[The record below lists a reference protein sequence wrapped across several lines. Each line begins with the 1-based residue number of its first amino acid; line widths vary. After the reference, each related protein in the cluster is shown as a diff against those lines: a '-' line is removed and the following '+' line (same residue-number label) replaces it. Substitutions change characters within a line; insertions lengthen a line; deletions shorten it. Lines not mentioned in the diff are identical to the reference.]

1 MKEIIFTS
9 PYDLHLVEETCIQ
22 PAKNFIPEHWKNLT
36 YYKDNKSNIKGYNK
50 TAKACP
56 SFAEIFKEGYV
67 LPSPC
72 DIWLYTDGEDWK
84 WETATP
90 VDFIDISH
98 HAGFQYFNSVP
109 DTDVKMVFKLD
120 NIWNCITPKGYSI
133 RQIPMLYHHNPD
145 FHTLYGVIDT
155 DKLHELNPQIAFTS
169 TKNEIVINKGTPLC
183 YYVPFKREKYKYSI
197 VEHDKLKK
205 KLFADKLNYLGGF
218 NKKNY
223 MLKDKDER

>member
-36 YYKDNKSNIKGYNK
+36 YYKDNKSNLKGYNK

-109 DTDVKMVFKLD
+109 DTNVKMVFKL
-120 NIWNCITPKGYSI
+120 
-133 RQIPMLYHHNPD
+133 
-145 FHTLYGVIDT
+145 DT

-205 KLFADKLNYLGGF
+205 KLLADKLNYPGGF